1 VCERTVARSVRKRSM
16 TERQTRKKARSA
28 PPEDGA
34 GGTSPDGP
42 GRHPALR
49 LLRRLDLRRFL
60 PRLRHPAQLIV
71 IAFAAAILVGTLLL
85 LLPFSR
91 SGPESAPPLTALFT
105 ATSAVCVTGLI
116 VVDTPTYWSH
126 FGQGVILGLIQ
137 VGGLG
142 IMTLASVLA
151 LLLARRLG
159 LRGRLV
165 AQAERGA
172 TQLGDL
178 RRVIFGVVVLSAI
191 FETVAAAVLTARFWL
206 SYDLSFP
213 SALWRGVFHAVSA
226 FNNAGFA
233 LWNDSLVRFVGD
245 GWIILTVALA
255 IIAGGLGFPV
265 WLELRRSL
273 RTPQRWTLHTKLTL
287 ATAAFLLLFG
297 TAAVLLFEWQN
308 AETMGHLDTHGKLLA
323 GFFQGVTPRTA
334 GFNSIDYAQAEPETL
349 LVTDMLMF
357 VGAGS
362 ASTGGG
368 IKVTTF
374 ALIFFM
380 VWAEVRGDPYVNA
393 FGRRVPP
400 FAQRQA
406 LAIAV
411 IALNAVV
418 IATLGLMAS
427 TGFSLQQSLFEAL
440 SAFGTVG
447 LSTGIT
453 PHLDAAGQLILIALM
468 FLGRTG
474 PYTLFVALALRERER
489 LYRYPEERPLI
500 G

>member
-1 VCERTVARSVRKRSM
+1 MTVRSKRSGPSAVRNGTGDSPIPPSQQAAASGWM
-16 TERQTRKKARSA
+16 TRVRGRL
-28 PPEDGA
+28 
-34 GGTSPDGP
+34 GG
-42 GRHPALR
+42 R
-49 LLRRLDLRRFL
+49 
-60 PRLRHPAQLIV
+60 RHPAQLIV
-71 IAFAAAILVGTLLL
+71 LAFAVAILVGTALLM
-85 LLPFSR
+85 LPVSR
-91 SGPESAPPLTALFT
+91 AGPESAPPLTAVFT

-116 VVDTPTYWSH
+116 VVDTPTYWSS
-126 FGQGVILGLIQ
+126 FGHGVILGLIQ
-137 VGGLG
+137 AGGLG
-142 IMTLASVLA
+142 IMTLASLLA

-172 TQLGDL
+172 TELADV
-178 RRVIFGVVVLSAI
+178 RGVVVGVVLLSVLFEALAAI
-191 FETVAAAVLTARFWL
+191 VLTGRLWL
-206 SYDLSFP
+206 SYDMSFG

-233 LWNDSLVRFVGD
+233 LWSDSLVGFVAD
-245 GWIILTVALA
+245 GWVILTIAFA

-265 WLELRRSL
+265 WFEVSRRV
-273 RTPQRWTLHTKLTL
+273 RDPRRWTLHTKLTL
-287 ATAAFLLLFG
+287 GTTAFLLCFG
-297 TAAVLLFEWQN
+297 TLAIVLFEWDNARTMQN
-308 AETMGHLDTHGKLLA
+308 LGADGKLLA
-323 GFFQGVTPRTA
+323 AFFQGVTPRTA
-334 GFNSIDYAQAEPETL
+334 GFNSIDYAQVEPETL

-374 ALIFFM
+374 VLIFLM
-380 VWAEVRGDPYVNA
+380 VWSEVRGDPHVNA

-406 LAIAV
+406 LAVAF

-427 TGFSLQQSLFEAL
+427 TEFSFQQTLFEAL

-453 PHLDAAGQLILIALM
+453 PKLDGVGQVILVALM